1 MKRSDLLELEKTM
14 MKEVVKRRQ
23 LGGYS
28 ADAEG
33 ILILCET
40 LMKLLQYTI
49 DEYPAERAAYQERA
63 ARQEKAAAKGKSK

>member
-14 MKEVVKRRQ
+14 MKEVVKRRA

-33 ILILCET
+33 ILILSET
-40 LMKLLQYTI
+40 LMRLLQYVI
-49 DEYPAERAAYQERA
+49 DDMVPPGPEPKR
-63 ARQEKAAAKGKSK
+63 KSK

>member
-1 MKRSDLLELEKTM
+1 MRKSDLQSLEATI

-33 ILILCET
+33 ILILTET
-40 LMKLLQYTI
+40 LFRVLQHIIETYPE
-49 DEYPAERAAYQERA
+49 DEKPRR
-63 ARQEKAAAKGKSK
+63 KKNDTSKTGS

>member
-1 MKRSDLLELEKTM
+1 MRRSDLETLEATI

-33 ILILCET
+33 ILTLAEAILR
-40 LMKLLQYTI
+40 LLQHLIET
-49 DEYPAERAAYQERA
+49 YPEPRN
-63 ARQEKAAAKGKSK
+63 GKSKATDH

>member
-33 ILILCET
+33 ILVVCET
-40 LMKLLQYTI
+40 MMRLLQHLI
-49 DEYPAERAAYQERA
+49 DDYPAERAAYQEKIDA
-63 ARQEKAAAKGKSK
+63 KTKGKSK